1 MDERDLSRTTYD
13 LAGRTLSMLD
23 AMNEESTIAYSYSGR
38 RGIEVGTTSNPDADH
53 EIAYAYD
60 STGRLNS
67 VTDPQDTWTYSF
79 VAKSNLLAQTA
90 SSVTTVTTVLY
101 SLRKQ
106 PRRAY
111 IHRKQSWHDHGFRVC
126 ICCEPKRLGGVETD

>member
-13 LAGRTLSMLD
+13 LAGRTVSMD
-23 AMNEESTIAYSYSGR
+23 EESTIAYSYSGR

-53 EIAYAYD
+53 EIAYGYD

-79 VAKSNLLAQTA
+79 VLKSNLLAQTA
-90 SSVTTVTTVLY
+90 SSATTVTTVLY